1 MAKTYAKWVELTD
14 GMAQQVIIKLTSI
27 NNQHPHHFQVLEYH
41 TNLVATVVLSDPAGQ
56 DWAASK
62 PYRDG
67 ESVRMM
73 VMVVV
78 AVRIMVVMVMMM
90 LASFINRE
98 NS

>member
-27 NNQHPHHFQVLEYH
+27 NDQHHHYQVLEYH

-78 AVRIMVVMVMMM
+78 AVRIMVMMVMMM

>member
-27 NNQHPHHFQVLEYH
+27 NDQHHHYQVLEYH

-90 LASFINRE
+90 LASFINRDGK
-98 NS
+98 

>member
-27 NNQHPHHFQVLEYH
+27 NNQHHHHQVLEYH

-90 LASFINRE
+90 LASFII
-98 NS
+98 

>member
-1 MAKTYAKWVELTD
+1 M
-14 GMAQQVIIKLTSI
+14 
-27 NNQHPHHFQVLEYH
+27 
-41 TNLVATVVLSDPAGQ
+41 ATVVLSDPAGQ

-90 LASFINRE
+90 LASFIKRDGKGKIERE
-98 NS
+98 QEKGEDL

>member
-1 MAKTYAKWVELTD
+1 M
-14 GMAQQVIIKLTSI
+14 
-27 NNQHPHHFQVLEYH
+27 
-41 TNLVATVVLSDPAGQ
+41 ATVVLSDPAGQ

-78 AVRIMVVMVMMM
+78 AVRIVVVMVMMM
-90 LASFINRE
+90 LASFINRDGK
-98 NS
+98 

>member
-1 MAKTYAKWVELTD
+1 
-14 GMAQQVIIKLTSI
+14 MAQQVIIKLTSI
-27 NNQHPHHFQVLEYH
+27 NDQHHHYQVLEYH

-78 AVRIMVVMVMMM
+78 AVRIVVVMVMMM
-90 LASFINRE
+90 LASFINRDGK
-98 NS
+98 